1 MATHSIIGRFLAASG
16 FPIAT
21 VLSGVCEAW
30 FSAYVFEVDPKF
42 AHARDI
48 LFWQFGPIGIT
59 VLAVLAVA
67 TAVLYSLVSNRR
79 FVTSPI
85 LLSVAGLIYPWQFMY
100 LGSPSSAFRPC
111 SLLSSFTQRL
121 SMPVIWPNYALKRTA
136 AELLR

>member
-1 MATHSIIGRFLAASG
+1 MATHSIIRRFLAACC

-48 LFWQFGPIGIT
+48 LFLQLEPIGIA

-85 LLSVAGLIYPWQFMY
+85 LLSIGGLIYPWAVHVS
-100 LGSPSSAFRPC
+100 G
-111 SLLSSFTQRL
+111 LLSL
-121 SMPVIWPNYALKRTA
+121 IGVPAALLAFLFYSEARHA
-136 AELLR
+136 GDLA